1 LGQLYTGHSSAPT
14 VTSKVAGGMKLA
26 KAQKI
31 NQFLESLKAE
41 GELISEDTQ
50 QCGIQ
55 SRLPSAPPSDPITVA
70 IEEKINVT
78 VKRDGGLHNFDIQET
93 LALQVLNNNN
103 GFIRL
108 QVIFCIFSGP
118 FTFDTAIVRS
128 IIRFAIGRFVIAIN
142 SLLPVSCELFALLH
156 YFFIR
161 MDMVC
166 SSLICVLPF
175 FIFCQIILYFPCYV
189 YF

>member
-1 LGQLYTGHSSAPT
+1 LCHFYFTCTGHSSAPT
-14 VTSKVAGGMKLA
+14 AISKVAGGMKLA
-26 KAQKI
+26 KTQKI

-50 QCGIQ
+50 QSGIQ

-78 VKRDGGLHNFDIQET
+78 VKRDGGIHNFDIKET
-93 LALQVLNNNN
+93 LALQVLNDTN

-118 FTFDTAIVRS
+118 FTCDTAIVRS
-128 IIRFAIGRFVIAIN
+128 IIR
-142 SLLPVSCELFALLH
+142 ST
-156 YFFIR
+156 FFIR

-166 SSLICVLPF
+166 FSLICVLPF